1 MSDPFDILETV
12 AKRLGKRTKPCN
24 CFDQNVCKIKVD
36 DRWHP
41 VATSGYPFSRE
52 LRGEFKRRR
61 IELMASPEF
70 LRCRVKGDLETIP
83 WSVGQP
89 SRVSFID
96 KQRGWLQVGEL
107 RWPVFTRK
115 NEDSMEALRPS
126 LDRPVLTS
134 AVEVLLRNPSESLHF
149 FTGAVVLYF
158 QPKSA
163 DAASEAVSTL
173 AGLLG
178 EFSPEADSIDLS
190 TLPEGLRMLIPHI
203 RRWAVSDDGER
214 AELLQE
220 ASRSDLEDLVQTVE
234 IHFENINQY
243 LDSFGKSGPTEPAAL
258 ALQTLGECTAE
269 AQLEL
274 KGRG

>member
-1 MSDPFDILETV
+1 MSDLFDILETV
-12 AKRLGKRTKPCN
+12 AKRLGKRTKLCN
-24 CFDQNVCKIKVD
+24 CFDQNVCNIKVD

-41 VATSGYPFSRE
+41 IATSGYPFSRE
-52 LRGEFKRRR
+52 LRSEFNGRR

-70 LRCRVKGDLETIP
+70 LRCRVKGALKTIP

-89 SRVSFID
+89 GRISFID
-96 KQRGWLQVGEL
+96 KQRAWLQVGEL

-115 NEDSMEALRPS
+115 NEDAMQALRPS

-134 AVEVLLRNPSESLHF
+134 AVETLLRNPSESLHF

-158 QPKSA
+158 QPKTA
-163 DAASEAVSTL
+163 DAAIEAVSTL
-173 AGLLG
+173 AGLL
-178 EFSPEADSIDLS
+178 EKFSPEADSIDFNA
-190 TLPEGLRMLIPHI
+190 LPERLQVLIPHI
-203 RRWAVSDDGER
+203 RRWAVSDDSER
-214 AELLQE
+214 ADLLQE

-234 IHFENINQY
+234 VHFEKINQY

-258 ALQTLGECTAE
+258 ALQTLGECTVE

-274 KGRG
+274 RGRG